1 MRISFR
7 KIKHLYVVYG
17 LWNFLLI
24 VSIILSLFYL
34 SQKQSTLFHL
44 ENKLVAE
51 IMNLAVYKSTAFNFA
66 LESKLEEE
74 FYLNGT
80 DNQSADFMKQI
91 SKSKQ
96 IIIDIKQDLSTNN
109 IHLKE
114 NLHGLISDY
123 EIIESQNELL
133 LDYIRRIGNSEHGA
147 LLNIKNAADDFQLKL
162 NSYSEGSK
170 IKENLSQSILLINI
184 LARNRDNLILE
195 EIEAKM
201 DKMKKDLLLSDSTSN
216 NYMNL
221 RLADSYENFENYY
234 RELAKT
240 ILEIGVSDQKG
251 LLKVIDDRFLTAKI
265 RMQQAMKIIQDQKSD
280 IEFTTFLILSV
291 LFIIV
296 VAFNFGSALF
306 FIQNTRNF
314 TWAVNE
320 HFKALNQGE
329 FVKIDKSKVP
339 KELQGPI
346 DGLEN
351 FANKFIASGKYLK
364 LLSSGNGK
372 AAPDKSMILDLFYP
386 SILQLN
392 QRFEALNNQ
401 IVEERKKQAEIQWI
415 KEGIDKLTEVMRQ
428 EFDNPLLHSNKII
441 YSLVQYLDIPMGAIY
456 HTKDEDGKI
465 YLEMAASFAY
475 GKEKQLYRKILL
487 GEGMVGSAASEKKT
501 LNLTNVPE
509 SYFNLISGFS
519 ESKPKN
525 IIVSPIKLND
535 QIYGVI
541 ELASLSRF
549 KDEEIRFVEEVC
561 KAAAYS
567 FALSKVYMDTLY
579 LYEGANLEIAQLKSE
594 NESLNIDN
602 EDFKINYKNL
612 KEQNTDND
620 YIVDKLN
627 EFAIMINLDLDGN
640 ILEVNS
646 RFEQFF
652 KAEKK
657 KFLHSN
663 YREYMMEA
671 SNDFDFENIWRDL
684 RAGFQHE
691 LNQKVIIANH
701 EFWLNQHYFPMKD
714 SKGRVK
720 GIKIMAFDIT
730 DKMNLENQLIDLKPP
745 SI

>member
-1 MRISFR
+1 MKISFR

-17 LWNFLLI
+17 FWNFLLI
-24 VSIILSLFYL
+24 VAIIVCLFYL
-34 SQKQSTLFHL
+34 SQKQSLL
-44 ENKLVAE
+44 SNSENLLSAE
-51 IMNLAVYKSTAFNFA
+51 MMNLAVYKSTAFNFA
-66 LESKLEEE
+66 LESKLEDE
-74 FYLNGT
+74 FYLKGT
-80 DNQSADFMKQI
+80 NYQSVDFLDSISNSKLLVIEMKQNLNT
-91 SKSKQ
+91 S
-96 IIIDIKQDLSTNN
+96 N
-109 IHLKE
+109 IHLTE

-123 EIIESQNELL
+123 EIIESQSELL
-133 LDYIRRIGNSEHGA
+133 LDYIRRIGNNEHGA
-147 LLNIKNAADDFQLKL
+147 MLNIKNAVDDFYSKL
-162 NSYSEGSK
+162 NTVGRDQN
-170 IKENLSQSILLINI
+170 IKEDLAQSMFLITILV
-184 LARNRDNLILE
+184 RNRDNLILQ
-195 EIEAKM
+195 EIETKM
-201 DKMKKDLLLSDSTSN
+201 DKMKKVLSLSDSTSN
-216 NYMNL
+216 NYLNL
-221 RLADSYENFENYY
+221 RLSDSFQNFENYY
-234 RELAKT
+234 KELAKT

-251 LLKVIDDRFLTAKI
+251 LLKVIDDRYLTAKI
-265 RMQQAMKIIQDQKSD
+265 RMQESLIIIQDEKKN
-280 IEFTTFLILSV
+280 IEFSAFLILSL

-296 VAFNFGSALF
+296 VALNFGSALF

-314 TWAVNE
+314 AWAVNE

-329 FVKIDKSKVP
+329 FIKIDKSKVP
-339 KELQGPI
+339 KELHGPI

-372 AAPDKSMILDLFYP
+372 AEPDKNNTLDLFYP
-386 SILQLN
+386 SILQIN

-401 IVEERKKQAEIQWI
+401 ILEDRKKQTEIQWI

-475 GKEKQLYRKILL
+475 GKEKQLYRKILM

-509 SYFNLISGFS
+509 SYFSVISGFS

-525 IIVSPIKLND
+525 ILVSPIKLND
-535 QIYGVI
+535 EIYGVI

-663 YREYMMEA
+663 YREYMMEVN
-671 SNDFDFENIWRDL
+671 NDFDFENIWRDL

-691 LNQKVIIANH
+691 LDQKVIIANH

-714 SKGRVK
+714 NKGRVK
-720 GIKIMAFDIT
+720 GIKIMAFDIS
-730 DKMNLENQLIDLKPP
+730 DKMNLENQLIDIKPP